1 MLIRISS
8 FRNLMLCVVPAAI
21 LIAVALLLA
30 TTDSWHLISIE
41 HAFGATYA
49 DLRYLTA
56 TAECFRQ
63 NPEWSL
69 LSATCDPFGR
79 PNNYPPPWV
88 WLFAALR
95 VDQSG
100 TEAIAVF
107 YIFLFS
113 MSVAAFTWGAIVGKP
128 RPAMGAAIMC
138 LIVLAPAT
146 WSAIERGSNEIVIFA
161 GIALS
166 WVLFSRGMRRSSA
179 LLLGI
184 LTVLKFFPAGAL
196 AAYVPGIR
204 HHKAALTVF
213 ILVAAGGLFIIGEE
227 LSTIR
232 SRTPQPTD
240 AAFGAAVLVRQID
253 LPAGR
258 VIGFVAFTCLVV
270 ALFMLLRC
278 IPRGRL
284 SAAARDLSRDIQ
296 ADGIAS
302 SLIAFG
308 AGPLVLAYLLGS
320 NYDYRLIL
328 TIPLVAGLLRV
339 RSRAVARTLLVGIIL
354 ASWMAY
360 PMHPTIQLVGDL
372 ILLVTMPVLFLI
384 LLLPTAVGKDNLA
397 IKATS
402 T

>member
-1 MLIRISS
+1 MRATRKHLFAGVPS
-8 FRNLMLCVVPAAI
+8 LVVFAI
-21 LIAVALLLA
+21 AMYLVAN
-30 TTDSWHLISIE
+30 DDWHLMGIE
-41 HAFGATYA
+41 HAFGVTYA

-56 TAECFRQ
+56 TSECFRQ

-69 LSATCDPFGR
+69 LSVTCDPFGR
-79 PNNYPPPWV
+79 PNNYPSPWV

-95 VDQSG
+95 ADQSS

-107 YIFLFS
+107 YILLFS

-128 RPAMGAAIMC
+128 RPTMSAAIMC

-146 WSAIERGSNEIVIFA
+146 WFAIERGSNEIVVFA
-161 GIALS
+161 GIALA
-166 WVLFSRGMRRSSA
+166 WALFSHGMRRSSA

-204 HHKAALTVF
+204 HQKAALTLF
-213 ILVAAGGLFIIGEE
+213 MLVAAGGLFLIREE
-227 LSTIR
+227 LNIIR

-240 AAFGAAVLVRQID
+240 AAFGAAVLARQLD

-258 VIGFVAFTCLVV
+258 VFGFAIFICMVG
-270 ALFMLLRC
+270 ALILLLRRK
-278 IPRGRL
+278 PTGRL
-284 SAAARDLSRDIQ
+284 WAEVIVLSRDIRV
-296 ADGIAS
+296 DGIAS

-328 TIPLVAGLLRV
+328 TIPLIAGFLRV
-339 RSRAVARTLLVGIIL
+339 RSGAIARTLVVGIIS

-360 PMHPTIQLVGDL
+360 PMSPAIQFAGDL
-372 ILLVTMPVLFLI
+372 IWLVMMPVLFLI
-384 LLLPTAVGKDNLA
+384 LLLPAALGKGNSSNT
-397 IKATS
+397 ATS